1 VHGHDRKRTF
11 EVNQQLSLLAND
23 IPYRLARTA
32 VRHPRTTLYT
42 WLCGLLTCALVVVVT
57 PGDIAN
63 IGYSVPGS
71 QTSRTLELARRYIP
85 SVPGTPVIA
94 VLTNDRPNAGT
105 SQQIAE
111 SNAAMGP
118 LERLTNIGAVER
130 AESGVEETN
139 NGAVESVT
147 VYLVHVRLPYA
158 AAEQRTPA
166 IEAAIKRGASRHIS
180 FALFGEAVTSY
191 QYTQIIEKNLRRA
204 ELIALPATA
213 CVLLIAFLSVVA
225 ALLPVLLASVSLVY
239 VLAIVHLLSLAYEQ
253 NVFILS
259 TAPAIALGLS
269 IDYSLIVITRFREE
283 RERGR
288 EIDHA
293 IARAMNTSGR
303 AITLSGLTIALT
315 LPALTIIGIGLFTS
329 IAVGGII
336 ASLTATTAAC
346 TLLPATV
353 SLLGDRLDLLT
364 LKPAVSASRRATFWR
379 RLAAAVTTHPQLAA
393 LACVLVMLALATQAV
408 SLRFAYGGAATLP
421 AHSADTREVGDLTA
435 ALGAGATGLVKVVSD
450 YPSARL
456 MLEDNP
462 NVRSVWLAIPG
473 VGHWKEYNVVLK
485 TAPESPE
492 SHQTVTELRRELRGT
507 DSAVGGASAGEMDLA
522 ARLGARMPLV
532 LTVAIAIV
540 LVALAIGLK
549 SLLVPVKAV
558 VCSALSVM
566 ATLGLL
572 QICFPAPSE
581 RAVIPFF
588 VPIVTFALVLGL
600 SIDYEVF
607 LLARIGELVA
617 AGHTTDS
624 AVAQGLVR
632 TGRPITLAGLAV
644 MAVFAAF
651 SVSSLPA
658 VSELGVAVL
667 LGVLLDITL
676 VRWILSPAFVVLAGR
691 WNWWLPRGGGNV
703 QHGLTGP
710 GG

>member
-1 VHGHDRKRTF
+1 V
-11 EVNQQLSLLAND
+11 LCA
-23 IPYRLARTA
+23 
-32 VRHPRTTLYT
+32 
-42 WLCGLLTCALVVVVT
+42 WLCGLLACGVIVILT
-57 PGDIAN
+57 PGDITN

-71 QTSRTLELARRYIP
+71 QASRTVELARRYIP
-85 SVPGTPVIA
+85 TMPGTTVIA
-94 VLTNDRPNAGT
+94 VLTNARPNVGR

-111 SNAAMGP
+111 NNAAMIP
-118 LERLTNIGAVER
+118 LKRLPSVREVER
-130 AESGVEETN
+130 AESGVEETG
-139 NGAVESVT
+139 NGAVKSVT
-147 VYLVHVRLPYA
+147 VYFVRVWLPYA

-166 IEAAIKRGASRHIS
+166 IEAAIKRGANRHIS
-180 FALFGEAVTSY
+180 FGLFGEAAISY
-191 QYTQIIEKNLRRA
+191 QYTKIIEKNLRRA

-213 CVLLIAFLSVVA
+213 GVLLIAFLSVVA

-239 VLAIVHLLSLAYEQ
+239 VLAIVHLLSLAFEQ

-259 TAPAIALGLS
+259 IAPAIALGLS
-269 IDYSLIVITRFREE
+269 IDYSLMLITRFREE
-283 RERGR
+283 RERGC
-288 EIDHA
+288 EIDDA
-293 IARAMNTSGR
+293 IARAMNTAGR
-303 AITLSGLTIALT
+303 AIMLSGLTIAMT
-315 LPALTIIGIGLFTS
+315 LPALAIIGIGLFTS

-353 SLLGDRLDLLT
+353 ALLGDRLDLLS
-364 LKPAVSASRRATFWR
+364 LKPAVSASRRGTFWR

-393 LACVLVMLALATQAV
+393 LASVLVMLALATQAV

-421 AHSADTREVGDLTA
+421 AHSAATREVADLMA

-450 YPSARL
+450 DPSARSIL
-456 MLEDNP
+456 GENP
-462 NVRSVWLAIPG
+462 NVRSVWRVISG
-473 VGHWKEYNVVLK
+473 IGQWKEYDVVLN
-485 TAPESPE
+485 TAPESQE
-492 SHQTVTELRRELRGT
+492 SHQTVAQLRRELHGA
-507 DSAVGGASAGEMDLA
+507 DGAVGGTSAGEIDLA

-540 LVALAIGLK
+540 LVALSIGLK

-581 RAVIPFF
+581 HAVIPFF
-588 VPIVTFALVLGL
+588 VPVVTFALVLGL

-607 LLARIGELVA
+607 LLTRMRELVT
-617 AGHTTDS
+617 AGHTTDF
-624 AVAQGLVR
+624 AVAQGLIR

-651 SVSSLPA
+651 SFSSLPA
-658 VSELGVAVL
+658 VSQLGVAVL

-691 WNWWLPRGGGNV
+691 WNWWLPRRGGNA
-703 QHGLTGP
+703 QDGLAGP
-710 GG
+710 GW